1 MNEFEQRLRRVPVKP
16 IPADWRA
23 EILAAATPMP
33 AVRAAKARGS
43 WLGWLG
49 RMGGLADDRLEA
61 CPTFIR
67 AVLWPHPRAW
77 AGLAAVWVVI
87 LLLHVSQRDESPVP
101 LSKSAPPSPALLA
114 ELRQQQQL
122 LAELLGGPAAPDAD
136 RPQTRSPRTQA
147 VRIFM
152 A

>member
-1 MNEFEQRLRRVPVKP
+1 MNEFEQRLRRVPGKP

-23 EILAAATPMP
+23 EILAAAMPIP
-33 AVRAAKARGS
+33 AVEDRGS
-43 WLGWLG
+43 WF
-49 RMGGLADDRLEA
+49 DRLRVR
-61 CPTFIR
+61 IH
-67 AVLWPHPRAW
+67 AVLWPHPQAW

-87 LLLHVSQRDESPVP
+87 LLLHFSQRDESPVP

-136 RPQTRSPRTQA
+136 RPRTRSPRTQS
-147 VRIFM
+147 VRILM